1 MKSLDSNVKLIHD
14 EMLDSQI
21 PDSKWLTLSPAK
33 HREKADIRMTTKES
47 NPFGQL
53 RSKVENLIDTTLP
66 EIIEIRRDI
75 HRHPELGF
83 EENRTSDKVASWLES
98 LGIKVKKGVA
108 GTGVIGVLAGSS
120 SAKTIGLRADM
131 DALPIMESTG
141 VPYASTEQGRSH
153 ACGHDGHTAIL
164 LGTAKVLS
172 ALRNELRG
180 NVKFIFQ
187 PAEEGGAGGERMC
200 KERAL
205 EEPKVDAIF
214 ALHCWPDQ
222 SVGEI
227 GVRYGVMLAN
237 TDTFEITV
245 LGIGGHAARPHR
257 VIDPIVMAAKI
268 IEGFQTIISRRISAL
283 TPAIITVAKIQGGT
297 THNVIPDSV
306 SLWGTVRTLDEETR
320 DRIIVAMKRVLES
333 TAVMFEAPNPRMEIH
348 RGYPAT
354 VNDQEMVKLVEKV
367 ARELVGEVKLINE
380 PSMGGE
386 DFSFYLQKVPGAMF
400 RLGVSFDKPSPP
412 LHNAGFN
419 FNDDAIRAGILMMT
433 GIVFESLSM
442 P

>member
-1 MKSLDSNVKLIHD
+1 
-14 EMLDSQI
+14 
-21 PDSKWLTLSPAK
+21 
-33 HREKADIRMTTKES
+33 MTTKES

-66 EIIEIRRDI
+66 EIIEVRRDI
-75 HRHPELGF
+75 HRYPELGF
-83 EENRTSDKVASWLES
+83 EENRTSEKVASWLES
-98 LGIKVKKGVA
+98 LGIKVKKRVA
-108 GTGVIGVLAGSS
+108 GTGVIGVLAGSR

-131 DALPIMESTG
+131 DALPIMENTG
-141 VPYASTEQGRSH
+141 VPYESTEPGRSH

-200 KERAL
+200 KEGAL

-222 SVGEI
+222 SAGAI

-245 LGIGGHAARPHR
+245 LGRGGHAARPHR

-320 DRIIVAMKRVLES
+320 ERIIVAMKRVLES

-354 VNDQEMVKLVEKV
+354 VNDEEMVRLVEKV
-367 ARELVGEVKLINE
+367 AKELVGEVKLINE

-386 DFSFYLQKVPGAMF
+386 DFSFYLHQVPGAMF
-400 RLGVSFDKPSPP
+400 RLGVSSDNPSPP
-412 LHNAGFN
+412 LHNAAFN

-433 GIVFESLSM
+433 GIVFESLNK